1 MVSTIKETH
10 QPHYLLDD
18 IRQATQRGNF
28 RYEGRKVNTDIRN
41 LRYTNEDVKRCIS
54 GLVSGQFQKCLHYE
68 NAVYDAYICEYQQTE
83 DSTIDKIYLKL
94 RLLATGEVHV
104 GIGSFHL
111 A

>member
-1 MVSTIKETH
+1 MVSTIKETQ

-18 IRQATQRGNF
+18 IRQAAQRGNF
-28 RYEGRKVNTDIRN
+28 RYDGRKVNTDIRN
-41 LRYTNEDVKRCIS
+41 LCYTNEDVKKCIS
-54 GLVSGQFQKCLHYE
+54 GLMSGQFQKCLHYE

-94 RLLATGEVHV
+94 RLLATGEVQV